1 MSVSSKSRTGSVRS
15 RRDRLKTYLAT
26 GLGACGVAT
35 SAEAGVVSIDITNPD
50 ISGVN
55 AGLSAGSRATITSWP
70 IAGAGNLDI
79 YNHYVDPE
87 SNVIWG
93 LDGDSGDPTGR
104 LRFAVNGGNT
114 SPRNFSAGS
123 QIDDSAS
130 WSASALYTTF
140 GYGSSKAPQFG
151 ANSFMGMR
159 FSTNSGTDWYYGW
172 VEVTW
177 NGSDEFEILAAAY
190 EDTLNTPILAGNTGG
205 GGAVPEPASGAVV
218 ALLMGGTALRQWRKK
233 RRENDAANSDS
244 LAS

>member
-26 GLGACGVAT
+26 GLGACGVAS
-35 SAEAGVVSIDITNPD
+35 SAEAGVVSININSPN

-55 AGLSAGSRATITSWP
+55 AGLSAGSSITITPWP
-70 IAGAGNLDI
+70 IAGAGYIDI
-79 YNHYVDPE
+79 YNSYGGY
-87 SNVIWG
+87 WG
-93 LDGDSGDPTGR
+93 LDGDYGGGDGE
-104 LRFAVNGGNT
+104 LQFAINGGYA

-123 QIDDSAS
+123 PIDNSANWTS
-130 WSASALYTTF
+130 
-140 GYGSSKAPQFG
+140 GAPATVFRSG
-151 ANSFMGMR
+151 TYLAPAFAPNSFMGMR
-159 FSTNSGTDWYYGW
+159 FTTNLGTDWYYGW

>member
-55 AGLSAGSRATITSWP
+55 GGVSAGQYAKFVWP
-70 IAGAGNLDI
+70 IAGSGFIRIANNYFGGYRGLNGE
-79 YNHYVDPE
+79 YNG
-87 SNVIWG
+87 S
-93 LDGDSGDPTGR
+93 GR
-104 LRFAVNGGNT
+104 LQFAISGGNT
-114 SPRNFSAGS
+114 SPRNFSAGY
-123 QIDDSAS
+123 QIDSNAAWSQSAS
-130 WSASALYTTF
+130 YTSFRYQSSTAPVF
-140 GYGSSKAPQFG
+140 GP
-151 ANSFMGMR
+151 NSFMGMR